1 MSHKP
6 HYTPPPAHD
15 EPDSWH
21 RHIPEEEG
29 LPQHEHGSSTKPLA
43 LTIAFL
49 VCFGFVGGT
58 ILASYLYFQVYL
70 TGLRREK
77 IESTVLAQ
85 QFATGRDAELAK
97 LGDYYF
103 ASEDLARKGI
113 VSVPVEEAKK
123 RVLARYAGGPGH
135 K

>member
-6 HYTPPPAHD
+6 HYTEPPHD
-15 EPDSWH
+15 QPTAWH

-29 LPQHEHGSSTKPLA
+29 LPQQEHGSHTRPLA
-43 LTIAFL
+43 MTIAFL
-49 VCFGFVGGT
+49 FCFGFVGAT
-58 ILASYLYFQVYL
+58 ILASYLYFQVHM

-77 IESTVLAQ
+77 IESTVFAQ
-85 QFATGRDAELAK
+85 EFAAIRDQELAK

-103 ASEDLARKGI
+103 ASDDLARKGI

-123 RVLARYAGGPGH
+123 RVLARYAGGSGQ